1 MLNVR
6 RQPRVAVA
14 RERLDIA
21 QLNARAAKGLARMF
35 DAGNR
40 LFCYKLRETGGGLVQ
55 EGISHR
61 YTLITLLGLSRGDAA
76 RIESPVD
83 IASVL
88 DRLVGDLRWADNL
101 GDLGLLWWTCALV
114 APDRL
119 ECVYESC
126 DLTAAFER
134 FPEVRE
140 GRTMEMAW
148 LLAGLSH
155 MIIAQR
161 VGDRRV
167 RDLALRTY
175 AVLKRNQAP
184 GGCFGHLATSGS
196 LSGRLRGRIGSFAD
210 QVYPIY
216 ALSTYAQAEPEYAG
230 SALAQARSCA
240 DAICG
245 LQGALGQWWWH
256 YDSGTGRV
264 AEHYPVYSVHQEGMA
279 PMALFA
285 LAEASGAD
293 YSAPIYK
300 GLQWI
305 AGQNEAGCDLR
316 HESGVVWR
324 CLRYTSRHKVYLD
337 RAGAFLGCGQEQ
349 ADSADLTLLR
359 ECRPYE
365 LGWLL
370 YAFAGHSEAP
380 AGIIIQ
386 ALPTRLQSTVKPY
399 HPNHRWD

>member
-1 MLNVR
+1 MLKMK
-6 RQPRVAVA
+6 
-14 RERLDIA
+14 REAGTAMGQEGLDIA
-21 QLNARAAKGLARMF
+21 QLNARAAEGLAPMF
-35 DAGNR
+35 HAGEQ
-40 LFCYKLRETGGGLVQ
+40 LFCYKLRQSGGGMVQ

-61 YTLITLLGLSRGDAA
+61 YTLMTLLGLSQGEAA
-76 RIESPVD
+76 GIESPVD
-83 IASVL
+83 ITPVL
-88 DRLVGDLRWADNL
+88 DGLVADLRWADNL
-101 GDLGLLWWTCALV
+101 GDLGLLLWTCALV

-119 ECVYESC
+119 KRVYETC

-134 FPEVRE
+134 SREVRE
-140 GRTMEMAW
+140 GRTMELAW

-155 MIIAQR
+155 AAMEQR
-161 VGDRRV
+161 VGDPRLQ
-167 RDLALRTY
+167 DLAVRTY
-175 AVLKRNQAP
+175 AILKRNQGP
-184 GGCFGHLATSGS
+184 GGCFGHLAVNGT
-196 LSGRLRGRIGSFAD
+196 LSGWLRGRIGSFAD

-216 ALSTYAQAEPEYAG
+216 ALSIYAQAEPEYAR

-240 DAICG
+240 DAICRV
-245 LQGALGQWWWH
+245 QGALGQWWWH
-256 YDSGTGRV
+256 YDSVTGRV

-293 YSAPIYK
+293 YSAPVYK

-324 CLRYTSRHKVYLD
+324 CLRYTSRRKVYLD
-337 RAGAFLGCGQEQ
+337 RGSAFLGLGQKQ
-349 ADSADLTLLR
+349 AGGAELAVLR

-370 YAFAGHSEAP
+370 YAFAA
-380 AGIIIQ
+380 A
-386 ALPTRLQSTVKPY
+386 RK
-399 HPNHRWD
+399 HP